1 MGREN
6 KRKMIFN
13 ATPLIYLGKTSVL
26 KKIIDVFNEIYIT
39 EAVYDEVVRKGKQ
52 IGAEEAHIIEEYIKR
67 GIIKVIKDS
76 PATINFS
83 ETYQLGKGESS
94 TILVAIEKNYIAI
107 IDDERARKIGEKFNI
122 EIHGTLFLLKLL
134 FLLKKLSGAEVED
147 VIRDMVNKGFRLSTA
162 VILMFLNDIKLEE
175 KMQ

>member
-1 MGREN
+1 M
-6 KRKMIFN
+6 
-13 ATPLIYLGKTSVL
+13 
-26 KKIIDVFNEIYIT
+26 
-39 EAVYDEVVRKGKQ
+39 
-52 IGAEEAHIIEEYIKR
+52 
-67 GIIKVIKDS
+67 
-76 PATINFS
+76 
-83 ETYQLGKGESS
+83 
-94 TILVAIEKNYIAI
+94 VAIEKNYIAI

-134 FLLKKLSGAEVED
+134 FLLKKLSRAEVED

>member
-1 MGREN
+1 MGKEN
-6 KRKMIFN
+6 KKEVILN
-13 ATPLIYLGKTSVL
+13 ATPVIYLGKTNIL
-26 KKIIDVFNEIYIT
+26 KKVVEAFNEIYIT
-39 EAVYDEVVRKGKQ
+39 EAVYDEVVEKGKE
-52 IGAEEAHIIEEYIKR
+52 IGAEEVHIVEKYIKD
-67 GIIKVIKDS
+67 GVIKVIGNPS
-76 PATINFS
+76 ATDDFS

-94 TILVAIEKNYIAI
+94 TILAAMNKKCIAI

-134 FLLKKLSGAEVED
+134 FLLKKLSRAEVED